1 MFMKL
6 TATPQ
11 TFMTYGRCWAYS
23 TGVESSDI
31 EIGANVKFASVNKY
45 VVTKTAAV
53 VVIEELRRNCYDA
66 QDSTMS
72 KRLCIRQ
79 PDEGGECGEG
89 VAETGTSTRYIMDLE
104 GVRYPTRNKNE
115 VSSREKNLYFYFGH

>member
-1 MFMKL
+1 M
-6 TATPQ
+6 
-11 TFMTYGRCWAYS
+11 
-23 TGVESSDI
+23 
-31 EIGANVKFASVNKY
+31 KFASVNKY

-72 KRLCIRQ
+72 KRLCT
-79 PDEGGECGEG
+79 GGERGEG